1 MNSNVFVERDTN
13 QNGGKLQ
20 VISEKFLNSVIDDV
34 RQISR
39 NRVIIIEIIS

>member
-13 QNGGKLQ
+13 QNGEKLQ

>member
-13 QNGGKLQ
+13 QNDGKLQ
-20 VISEKFLNSVIDDV
+20 VISEKFLNSAIDDV